1 LCCSSVHQYRGSL
14 RLLARHRRRLHLLA
28 YTPAYPTPSGGPY
41 ETSRGNAWTF
51 RAVPPAHT
59 LMRPG
64 TPSTSFAAVVPAR
77 SRLDFGRPVRLA
89 RLRPGA
95 LPQTLQTPPH
105 GGRPVLRSSH
115 WPRDANKRS
124 SRRSVLPR
132 PARHYPRLWL
142 RTPLGVGPTGLSPA
156 SSMRRPAHTT
166 RRSAPV
172 PRLGTLPLVVAATW
186 GPPSRHRHDGGPIG
200 ATGSHV
206 PHERLDPARATFMPE
221 SAWPVGRCLPGSSQG
236 NDSTPVSLSSIRFR
250 HVIGWF
256 AFARLPG
263 PHLTHVCAPS
273 PQRSAPRL
281 IHRRTLRWFVISSCK
296 ATTEG
301 PPPSPAQHCSAGSI
315 FYISTFLAFVSHSRR
330 RT

>member
-14 RLLARHRRRLHLLA
+14 RLLARHRRRLRPAA

-41 ETSRGNAWTF
+41 ETSRGNAWNF

-115 WPRDANKRS
+115 RPRDANQRS

-142 RTPLGVGPTGLSPA
+142 RTPLGVGPTGLPPA

-166 RRSAPV
+166 SRSAST
-172 PRLGTLPLVVAATW
+172 PRDGTQSLAVAADW
-186 GPPSRHRHDGGPIG
+186 DAPCRHPAGSRCRG
-200 ATGSHV
+200 APSHV
-206 PHERLDPARATFMPE
+206 PCESRRSGSRRLHAGHHLAKKRAPARL
-221 SAWPVGRCLPGSSQG
+221 LPGRTRS
-236 NDSTPVSLSSIRFR
+236 PRF
-250 HVIGWF
+250 
-256 AFARLPG
+256 
-263 PHLTHVCAPS
+263 
-273 PQRSAPRL
+273 
-281 IHRRTLRWFVISSCK
+281 
-296 ATTEG
+296 
-301 PPPSPAQHCSAGSI
+301 
-315 FYISTFLAFVSHSRR
+315 
-330 RT
+330 

>member
-1 LCCSSVHQYRGSL
+1 MTTPRSLPQQPSVRRHVLARDQPRLAVPDVTPSPGSVPFGSPPAAPHRGRSQGLCCSSVHQYRGSL
-14 RLLARHRRRLHLLA
+14 RLLARHRRRLRLAA

-41 ETSRGNAWTF
+41 ETSRGNAWNF

-115 WPRDANKRS
+115 QPRDANKPS

-166 RRSAPV
+166 SRSAAL
-172 PRLGTLPLVVAATW
+172 PRDGTQRLAASTAW
-186 GPPSRHRHDGGPIG
+186 GAPSHGQPPADHR
-200 ATGSHV
+200 AEVTGSHV
-206 PHERLDPARATFMPE
+206 PRKSPGQDRAASMPDTTWAAHRQPKARQTTRPGGIAASTV
-221 SAWPVGRCLPGSSQG
+221 SSYGLGAAWRRAPYGS
-236 NDSTPVSLSSIRFR
+236 
-250 HVIGWF
+250 
-256 AFARLPG
+256 
-263 PHLTHVCAPS
+263 C
-273 PQRSAPRL
+273 
-281 IHRRTLRWFVISSCK
+281 
-296 ATTEG
+296 
-301 PPPSPAQHCSAGSI
+301 
-315 FYISTFLAFVSHSRR
+315 SRR
-330 RT
+330 RASILRRAAQS